1 MAEQDES
8 AERTEEPTPRK
19 LDQARKDG
27 QVLTSQEML
36 VFAAISAATVILLT
50 LPVLGGAILQRWRA
64 YLNAPSNLEPD
75 ALLAALGYAGRD
87 ILLAAGLI
95 GLPVMLLM
103 IGTQIAIGGLNWSVK
118 GFAFKPEKIDP
129 LKGFG
134 RMFSLNSL
142 VELSKAIGKVTL
154 LGTVVLGGVYLGLD
168 GLTVLGL
175 VPLGDALRVVFR
187 LTLGIFTGMCLVLG
201 GIALADLL
209 WQSHKHRTQLR
220 MTPSEVKREN
230 REDNGS
236 PEVKSKLRQ
245 LQMQAS
251 QRAARERGALDDV
264 GQATA
269 VIVNPAHFA
278 VALRYVPGQ
287 DDVPVMLASGRDGLA
302 FQVIERA
309 KSAHIPVLR
318 LPPLARA
325 LYFTGDIGQ
334 PIHDG
339 LFGAVAAVLAHV
351 WRVERGLQ
359 DDLPDID
366 LPPDLQFDGLGNRAG

>member
-168 GLTVLGL
+168 GLTVLGPCAL
-175 VPLGDALRVVFR
+175 GRCPARCVSSDLGHFYRIDVP
-187 LTLGIFTGMCLVLG
+187 IVLG
-201 GIALADLL
+201 GIALGRSAVAK
-209 WQSHKHRTQLR
+209 SHKHRTQSAHD
-220 MTPSEVKREN
+220 PNEVKREN
-230 REDNGS
+230 RERI
-236 PEVKSKLRQ
+236 KA
-245 LQMQAS
+245 LQ
-251 QRAARERGALDDV
+251 RG
-264 GQATA
+264 
-269 VIVNPAHFA
+269 
-278 VALRYVPGQ
+278 
-287 DDVPVMLASGRDGLA
+287 
-302 FQVIERA
+302 ERA
-309 KSAHIPVLR
+309 KPAVNCRCKPS
-318 LPPLARA
+318 
-325 LYFTGDIGQ
+325 
-334 PIHDG
+334 HDG
-339 LFGAVAAVLAHV
+339 RGAPNAGVL
-351 WRVERGLQ
+351 G
-359 DDLPDID
+359 
-366 LPPDLQFDGLGNRAG
+366 